1 MTRLKERG
9 WPKTRGLLRR
19 RKSITNEAIFAA
31 TQDAIRIAITIGGSL
46 PEVARAIAITCVDTF
61 DEPVTQKAVEKW
73 IDKAATKGDEKM
85 TALSDIYPEWLRF
98 CSVTVVSS
106 NGDVQ
111 HSLMAGD
118 NEEYDIEPADFNKM
132 YLSITTLA
140 VIAMCWAHRH
150 ANEAENL
157 FNNPDAIRYLAEGLP
172 PEEAV
177 TPELQESVS
186 GPVIYSVWLHM
197 AEMLVSRYSE
207 GVGFPKYEDLA

>member
-1 MTRLKERG
+1 M
-9 WPKTRGLLRR
+9 
-19 RKSITNEAIFAA
+19 
-31 TQDAIRIAITIGGSL
+31 
-46 PEVARAIAITCVDTF
+46 PEVARAIAITCVDTL
-61 DEPVTQKAVEKW
+61 DEPITRKAVEKW
-73 IDKAATKGDEKM
+73 IDEAATKGDEKM

-118 NEEYDIEPADFNKM
+118 NEEYDIEPTDFNRM

-150 ANEAENL
+150 PNKAENL
-157 FNNPDAIRYLAEGLP
+157 FKNPATTEAIE
-172 PEEAV
+172 
-177 TPELQESVS
+177 PELQELVS
-186 GPVIYSVWLHM
+186 GPAIYSGWLHM

-207 GVGFPKYEDLA
+207 AEGLPKYEDLA

>member
-46 PEVARAIAITCVDTF
+46 SEVARAIAITCLDTS
-61 DEPVTQKAVEKW
+61 DEPIKKRTVEKW

-98 CSVTVVSS
+98 CSVAVVSS

-118 NEEYDIEPADFNKM
+118 NEKYDIEPADFNKM

-150 ANEAENL
+150 PNKAENL
-157 FNNPDAIRYLAEGLP
+157 FKNPASMEVIDG
-172 PEEAV
+172 
-177 TPELQESVS
+177 ELQELVS
-186 GPVIYSVWLHM
+186 GPEIYAGWLHM